1 MKEFLVVDRVSF
13 AYNGVPVLRGI
24 GFTAARGEF
33 LAVAGP
39 NGAGKT
45 TLLRLLGGT
54 LTPLAGEIK
63 LAGVSLRR
71 LNARERARRI
81 GVVGQET
88 YLDFPFSVGEVVL
101 MGRYPYLS
109 RFGHEGPEDLAAA
122 RRAMGAARVAHL
134 RDRPVTTLSGG
145 ERQRVLLARA
155 LAQEPEV
162 LLLDEP
168 VAHLDINHQTAI
180 MDLLRG
186 LTRERGIT
194 VVAAMHDLNLTALYA
209 DRVLLL
215 AGGTV
220 AASGIPE
227 EVLTPETMQRVYRSE
242 VLTVRHPRTG
252 CPQIML
258 IPGGNETPCG
268 PGH

>member
-1 MKEFLVVDRVSF
+1 VKKVVSVERVTF
-13 AYNGVPVLRGI
+13 AYNGIPVLRDVS
-24 GFTAARGEF
+24 FAAFRGEF
-33 LAVAGP
+33 MVVLGP
-39 NGAGKT
+39 NGAGKS

-54 LTPLAGEIK
+54 LVPSAGEI
-63 LAGVSLRR
+63 R
-71 LNARERARRI
+71 LGGIPLQRLSARERARRI
-81 GVVGQET
+81 GAVAQEV
-88 YLDFPFSVGEVVL
+88 YLDFALTVEEVVL

-109 RFGHEGPEDLAAA
+109 RFGHEGPTDRKVA
-122 RRAMGAARVAHL
+122 RRAMEAVGVEHL
-134 RDRPVTTLSGG
+134 RNRLVTTLSGG

-168 VAHLDINHQTAI
+168 VAHLDINHQTGI

-186 LTRERGIT
+186 LTQERGIT
-194 VVAAMHDLNLTALYA
+194 VIAAMHDLNLTALYA

-215 AGGTV
+215 AGGAVT
-220 AASGIPE
+220 ASGTPGEVLIPE
-227 EVLTPETMQRVYRSE
+227 TLEPVYQSE
-242 VLTVRHPRTG
+242 VLAVRHPRTG

-258 IPGGNETPCG
+258 IPGRNERRCG